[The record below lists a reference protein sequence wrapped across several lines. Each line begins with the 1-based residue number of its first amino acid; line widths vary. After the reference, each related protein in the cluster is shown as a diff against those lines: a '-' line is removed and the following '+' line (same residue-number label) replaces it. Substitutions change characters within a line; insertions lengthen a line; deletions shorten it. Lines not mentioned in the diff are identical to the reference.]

1 MEWEPG
7 GKRLGAGTASLAAC
21 CCNTASWVM
30 GSTASAERLRM
41 EDKLLL
47 MHAAAVL
54 Q

>member
-30 GSTASAERLRM
+30 GSTASAERLM
-41 EDKLLL
+41 EDKPLL